1 MKVIPGD
8 ALQQATQGPTPAQVK
23 ASNAAADPAWVCDH
37 CGNTVSEWSVVCGKC
52 ESFDSFRWRTPPS
65 IVSLPEGETAN
76 SKLITE
82 GQAALPT
89 GGIEAG

>member
-1 MKVIPGD
+1 
-8 ALQQATQGPTPAQVK
+8 
-23 ASNAAADPAWVCDH
+23 
-37 CGNTVSEWSVVCGKC
+37 VVCGKC

-82 GQAALPT
+82 GPAALPT